1 MRFEE
6 FSVNNLAD
14 VLRLGLQM
22 HEEGAYS
29 SVEFDVEM
37 TAHCILQM
45 VVNNPDGFGLIAYD
59 HEENPVAMLAGG
71 CSNYFFSRK
80 KKTYDHVWFVVPE
93 HRGKKTAVVLLKK
106 FLAWSKDRG
115 ASEVFMGVTTN
126 IAPEKTGRLFEKLG
140 FKHVGGNYRLDL

>member
-1 MRFEE
+1 MRFEK
-6 FSVNNLAD
+6 FSYDNLGD
-14 VLRLGLQM
+14 VLRLALQL

-37 TAHCILQM
+37 TAHCIMEML
-45 VVNNPDGFGLIAYD
+45 VKNPDGFGLIGYD
-59 HEENPVAMLAGG
+59 GGEPVAMLAGG
-71 CSNYFFSRK
+71 VSNYIFSRK
-80 KKTYDHVWFVVPE
+80 RKSYDHVWFVTPA
-93 HRGKKTAVVLLKK
+93 HRGKRTAVILLKK
-106 FLAWSKDRG
+106 FLEWSKERG